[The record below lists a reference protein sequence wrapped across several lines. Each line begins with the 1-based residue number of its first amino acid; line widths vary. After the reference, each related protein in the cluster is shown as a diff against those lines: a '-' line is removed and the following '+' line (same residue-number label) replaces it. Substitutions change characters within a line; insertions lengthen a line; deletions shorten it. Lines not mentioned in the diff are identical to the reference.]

1 MSVSNMWA
9 CCLLLCWRLLSWCGA
24 AQVGEPVPAPARHC
38 RRPHSCRQDSE
49 TNAYRT
55 ALVLELSI
63 WALWR
68 PLAPCLSFLSGPEV
82 RMSHPF
88 LFGIDRVSW
97 MADSLCHEA
106 ARFREFFPNYWM
118 RLCTFPTKTNVLWI
132 SCQQKHERIPL
143 GLPFIK
149 ICSKNWHFHSSIL
162 KIKALVFAEKHDF
175 LHEITCNNSDR
186 MVKRW
191 KSR

>member
-1 MSVSNMWA
+1 MWA

-49 TNAYRT
+49 TDAYRT

-63 WALWR
+63 WG
-68 PLAPCLSFLSGPEV
+68 PHAPCLAFLSGPEV
-82 RMSHPF
+82 GMSHPF
-88 LFGIDRVSW
+88 LFDIDRVSW

-118 RLCTFPTKTNVLWI
+118 RLCTFPTKTNVLWM
-132 SCQQKHERIPL
+132 SWQQKHEHIPL

-149 ICSKNWHFHSSIL
+149 ICSKIDIFIL
-162 KIKALVFAEKHDF
+162 QYWKSRLRF
-175 LHEITCNNSDR
+175 LQKNMIFHEITCINSDR
-186 MVKRW
+186 LAIRW
-191 KSR
+191 KSW